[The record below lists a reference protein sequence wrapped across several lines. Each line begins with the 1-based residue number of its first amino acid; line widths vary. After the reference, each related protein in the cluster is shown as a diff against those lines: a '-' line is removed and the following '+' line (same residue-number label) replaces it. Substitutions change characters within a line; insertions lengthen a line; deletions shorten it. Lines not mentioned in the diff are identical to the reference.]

1 MSGEARGV
9 WHRVKRE
16 AEQQAG
22 RLTRGNKA
30 PRHSPESSCSHPLA
44 TTPVAAA
51 APSDDSSG
59 SGEAGAYTRSVHT
72 RHAVLAC
79 GERQPPP
86 HQLSVGLSRGNRA
99 SGSALACARCT
110 VRASGC
116 SEDACPWIP
125 AVRLMERMHGT
136 VYEWVVRAAA
146 GVVTDDRGEG
156 GGGRCGGGQ
165 AAAPRHELHTRTLH
179 APPWSAR
186 PLQRP
191 RRSPGACESTPQSP
205 LNWSN
210 GAEPP
215 HRPSGPQSTR
225 RGIQARLTLGRFT
238 GTV

>member
-86 HQLSVGLSRGNRA
+86 HQRA
-99 SGSALACARCT
+99 SRVET
-110 VRASGC
+110 VRLG
-116 SEDACPWIP
+116 
-125 AVRLMERMHGT
+125 
-136 VYEWVVRAAA
+136 
-146 GVVTDDRGEG
+146 
-156 GGGRCGGGQ
+156 
-165 AAAPRHELHTRTLH
+165 
-179 APPWSAR
+179 PPWPVRGVPSAR
-186 PLQRP
+186 Q
-191 RRSPGACESTPQSP
+191 GAVK
-205 LNWSN
+205 
-210 GAEPP
+210 
-215 HRPSGPQSTR
+215 TR
-225 RGIQARLTLGRFT
+225 ALGFRQ
-238 GTV
+238 